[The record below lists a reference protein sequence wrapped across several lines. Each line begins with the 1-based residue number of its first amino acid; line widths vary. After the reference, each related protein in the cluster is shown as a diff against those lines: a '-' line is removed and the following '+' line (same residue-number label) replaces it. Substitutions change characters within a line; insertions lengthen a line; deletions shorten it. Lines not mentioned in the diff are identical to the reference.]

1 MQIKNA
7 RSALISNYEVLKL
20 LEESQ
25 ELQKQIQKNDPSVE
39 YPESLRTVQFE
50 LTEYL
55 KETPVNTQSPEQ
67 IADFMQ
73 AISHYNLTK
82 AEKLQ
87 MLNLRPK
94 SAVEIYLIIE
104 ECEERFGEED
114 LENMLNTIL
123 QTIPRDDDE
132 VMEGEEG
139 EEAEGYDEGE
149 VAEE

>member
-94 SAVEIYLIIE
+94 SAVEIYLVKE
-104 ECEERFGEED
+104 EINGEKGKK
-114 LENMLNTIL
+114 
-123 QTIPRDDDE
+123 
-132 VMEGEEG
+132 EG
-139 EEAEGYDEGE
+139 
-149 VAEE
+149 

>member
-1 MQIKNA
+1 MFA
-7 RSALISNYEVLKL
+7 SGLIVYE
-20 LEESQ
+20 Q
-25 ELQKQIQKNDPSVE
+25 
-39 YPESLRTVQFE
+39 

-94 SAVEIYLIIE
+94 SAVEIYLVKEINEEKGKKRRMIRKEMLIHLFQIIE